1 MQKEH
6 SLEQGE
12 NKASLK
18 EIEQILHE
26 LQIEDAVLFDHAPVL
41 RIQIP
46 EAQFAHALQ
55 IREVLVER
63 IKPLGYRFVA
73 LDLDEL

>member
-1 MQKEH
+1 MKKEH
-6 SLEQGE
+6 DLEQGE
-12 NKASLK
+12 NHASLK

-26 LQIEDAVLFDHAPVL
+26 FQIKGAVLFDHTPVL
-41 RIQIP
+41 RIQIS
-46 EAQFAHALQ
+46 EGQFAHALQ
-55 IREVLVER
+55 IRETLVEK